1 MKLKLRGTREVNGLS
16 KLGVLCELL
25 ADRFDLERYMSL
37 DILDPEDT
45 ALISLYDGDPTE
57 FDLSYDIAEYL
68 VGFLPDTWSKTGA
81 TWSVESDIATV
92 TPEGHLVVQGNPGPN
107 PITIKVTLTE
117 VSGNTYEICLVSG
130 GTYRFGDTLTDP
142 VKAILARY
150 GYLLGPTESLRFQKD
165 PESMRIWMRALED
178 PEGQIM
184 LQIGDSEILA
194 FDDGTT
200 IAM

>member
-37 DILDPEDT
+37 EVLDPEDT
-45 ALISLYDGDPTE
+45 ALVSVYNGELTELDLDYDVA
-57 FDLSYDIAEYL
+57 SYLI
-68 VGFLPDTWSKTGA
+68 GFLPDTWSKTGA
-81 TWSVESDIATV
+81 TWSTESGVATV
-92 TPEGHLVVQGNPGPN
+92 TPEGHLVVQENPGPN

-117 VSGNTYEICLVSG
+117 ASGNTYDIYLVSG

-165 PESMRIWMRALED
+165 PESMKIWLQEIEE
-178 PEGQIM
+178 PEGPVT
-184 LQIGDSEILA
+184 LTLGDTEVLA
-194 FDDGTT
+194 FDDGSA
-200 IAM
+200 IAI

>member
-37 DILDPEDT
+37 EVLDPEDT
-45 ALISLYDGDPTE
+45 ALVSVYNGELTE
-57 FDLSYDIAEYL
+57 LDLNYDIASYL
-68 VGFLPDTWSKTGA
+68 IGFLPDTWSKTGA
-81 TWSVESDIATV
+81 TWSTESDVATV
-92 TPEGHLVVQGNPGPN
+92 TPEGHLVVQENPGPN

-117 VSGNTYEICLVSG
+117 ASGNTYNIYLVSG
-130 GTYRFGDTLTDP
+130 GIYRFEDTLTDP
-142 VKAILARY
+142 VKAVLGRY
-150 GYLLGPTESLRFQKD
+150 GYLLGPTDAIKFRED
-165 PESMRIWMRALED
+165 PESMRIWMRETED

-184 LQIGDSEILA
+184 LQIGDSEVLT

>member
-37 DILDPEDT
+37 EVLDPEDT
-45 ALISLYDGDPTE
+45 ALVSIYNGELTE
-57 FDLSYDIAEYL
+57 LDLDYDIASYL
-68 VGFLPDTWSKTGA
+68 IGFLPDTWSKTGA
-81 TWSVESDIATV
+81 TWSTESDVATV
-92 TPEGHLVVQGNPGPN
+92 TPEGHLVVQENPGPN

-117 VSGNTYEICLVSG
+117 ASGNTYDIYLVSG

-142 VKAILARY
+142 VKAVLARY

-165 PESMRIWMRALED
+165 PESMKIWLRETEE
-178 PEGQIM
+178 PEGPVT
-184 LQIGDSEILA
+184 LTLGDTEVLA
-194 FDDGTT
+194 FDDGSA
-200 IAM
+200 IAI

>member
-37 DILDPEDT
+37 EVLDPEDT
-45 ALISLYDGDPTE
+45 ALVSVYNGELTE
-57 FDLSYDIAEYL
+57 LDLNYDIASYL
-68 VGFLPDTWSKTGA
+68 IGFLPDTWSKTEA
-81 TWSVESDIATV
+81 TWSTESGVATV
-92 TPEGHLVVQGNPGPN
+92 TPEGHLVVQENPGPN

-117 VSGNTYEICLVSG
+117 ASGNTYNIYLVSG
-130 GTYRFGDTLTDP
+130 GIYRFGDTLTDS
-142 VKAILARY
+142 VKAVLGRY
-150 GYLLGPTESLRFQKD
+150 GYLLGPTDAIKFRED
-165 PESMRIWMRALED
+165 PESMRIWMRETED

-184 LQIGDSEILA
+184 LQIGDSEVLT

>member
-45 ALISLYDGDPTE
+45 SLVSLYDGDPVE
-57 FDLSYDIAEYL
+57 IDLDYDIAGYL

-107 PITIKVTLTE
+107 PIIIKVTLTE

-130 GTYRFGDTLTDP
+130 GTYRFGNTQPDSI
-142 VKAILARY
+142 KAILARY

-165 PESMRIWMRALED
+165 PESMKIWLQETEE
-178 PEGQIM
+178 PEGPVT
-184 LQIGDSEILA
+184 LTLGDTEVLA
-194 FDDGTT
+194 FDDGSA
-200 IAM
+200 IAI